1 MRTRSQIKQ
10 KRRQVIEHFS
20 HHNLLSFMLIYL
32 LYINIYLKY
41 IPVMHPSVGAVIE
54 TTEKTIL
61 TLC

>member
-10 KRRQVIEHFS
+10 KRRQEIEHFS

-32 LYINIYLKY
+32 LYIKYLFK